1 MTDLSNQEAGWRVLA
16 SGGNATKLAVV
27 SLGVWLHAADS
38 LLVATMIPAI
48 VADIGGARLIGWN
61 FALYEIG
68 SIMAG
73 ASGAHLLRHT
83 GLRQAMSVAALL
95 YLAGCAISALAPTMP
110 VMLGGRILQG
120 LGGGGLMALSFI
132 AVARLFDPALMPRVM
147 AAVSALW
154 GMSAFVGPLVGGL
167 FAGAGLWRWAF
178 WAFAAQAG
186 LLGLWLWRARA
197 IDLAPDSADAP
208 PRFPAAR
215 LALLAGGVTAIAA
228 AGLAKSLPLSLALIA
243 AGAACLGWFA
253 RRDGLAGE
261 GRMLPPRPF
270 DPFATLG
277 APLVM
282 IMCFAIATIALGT
295 YGPVIMVTLHGLT
308 PLEAGYVIAL
318 ESIGWSVAAV
328 LIAGIPE
335 RWDRTMI
342 LAGLT
347 VIALSVVGL
356 VHALPE
362 GPVWLIIALSIMQ
375 GAGFGAAWTFV
386 LRRATRLAPPAE
398 HNRVASAIP
407 TLHRLGYA
415 IGAASIG
422 IVANAAG
429 FEDGISVTTA
439 RNVGFWI
446 VVACLPF
453 AAIGLFAALNFVRD
467 RRNVPLP
474 SGD

>member
-1 MTDLSNQEAGWRVLA
+1 MSDAMDRAAGWRALVA
-16 SGGNATKLAVV
+16 GGNATRIAVV

-48 VADIGGARLIGWN
+48 VADIGGARLIGWT

-68 SIMAG
+68 SIVAG
-73 ASGAHLLRHT
+73 ASGAHMLRHI
-83 GLRQAMSVAALL
+83 GLRQTMTGAALL

-110 VMLGGRILQG
+110 IMLAGRILQG

-132 AVARLFDPALMPRVM
+132 AVARLFDAALMPRIM
-147 AAVSALW
+147 AAISALW
-154 GMSAFVGPLVGGL
+154 GMSAFVGPLIGGL

-178 WAFAAQAG
+178 WAFAAQAA
-186 LLGLWLWRARA
+186 LLALWLWRVRS
-197 IDLAPDSADAP
+197 IEVAPDEDGAA
-208 PRFPAAR
+208 PRFPGIR

-228 AGLAKSLPLSLALIA
+228 AGLAKSQPLSLALIA

-253 RRDGLAGE
+253 RRDGLAGSE
-261 GRMLPPRPF
+261 RMLPPRPF

-277 APLVM
+277 APMVM
-282 IMCFAIATIALGT
+282 IMCFAVATIALGT
-295 YGPVIMVTLHGLT
+295 YGPVIMVTLHDMS
-308 PLEAGYVIAL
+308 PLAAGYVIAV

-328 LIAGIPE
+328 VIAGIPE
-335 RWDRTMI
+335 RWDKTMI
-342 LAGLT
+342 IAGLL
-347 VIALSVVGL
+347 VITASVAGL

-362 GPVWLIIALSIMQ
+362 GPVWLIIVLAIAQ
-375 GAGFGAAWTFV
+375 GAGFGSAWTFV
-386 LRRATRLAPPAE
+386 LRRATKLAPVSE

-415 IGAASIG
+415 LGAAAIG

-429 FEDGISVTTA
+429 FEEGINAASA

-453 AAIGLFAALNFVRD
+453 AALGLLAALNFVRD
-467 RRNVPLP
+467 RKRQAA
-474 SGD
+474 